1 MTKEQIIKFRDEIG
15 KDKMLK
21 IVCDNQHIFYD
32 NIASYPPV
40 IWDDENETFMAI
52 RVCQDPNVQV
62 ETPYETIQT
71 SYEHIQFMHC
81 YDTVA
86 SAIDLM
92 NAYGSRLSEDKKKQF
107 ETYLSESAH
116 NRKNWSMSYNK

>member
-32 NIASYPPV
+32 NIASYPPI
-40 IWDDENETFMAI
+40 IWDDDNETFMAV
-52 RVCQDPNVQV
+52 RVCQDANVQV

-71 SYEHIQFMHC
+71 SYEHVQFMHC

-86 SAIDLM
+86 SAIDIM
-92 NAYGSRLSEDKKKQF
+92 NVYGQNLSDDKKKYF
-107 ETYLSESAH
+107 LDYLSESAH
-116 NRKNWSMSYNK
+116 NRKNWGKSYNK